1 MRYFGTGLTGFIGRA
16 LVRKLLERPDTEE
29 ILLLTRGKSMN
40 NRPHVFDH
48 LDRIK
53 YWVGDITEV
62 QFPTNA
68 KIDCLIHGAT
78 DANDLMQ
85 PDQHY
90 YYYTIVEGTRR
101 ILEWAKHM
109 QVPNV
114 LFLSSGV
121 AAFRDTPYG
130 RAKRQSEFLAEHYKI
145 RMKVARIFSV
155 VGEEMPL
162 NGQYALGKFIGQA
175 LEFGEV
181 RLYGGSSVRSY
192 LHVDDCA
199 EWLCAVMDRGEPHV
213 PYEVGGEEA
222 IYIRD
227 LAHKVGSLLNVPV
240 VEVPGDKAA
249 SIYVPRSAET
259 QMKLNVKQT
268 ISLEESIMRTFK
280 YTATSGQTARPE
292 LIHHPV

>member
-1 MRYFGTGLTGFIGRA
+1 MRYFITGGTGFIGRA
-16 LVRKLLERPDTEE
+16 LVRKLLERDDTDEV
-29 ILLLTRGKSMN
+29 LLLTRGKNMN
-40 NRPHVFDH
+40 SRPSVFDYR
-48 LDRIK
+48 DRIK
-53 YWVGDITEV
+53 YWVGDITQV
-62 QFPTNA
+62 QFPTNR

-101 ILEWAKHM
+101 ILEWAKHL

-130 RAKRQSEFLAEHYKI
+130 RAKRQSEFLAEHYRIPMKI
-145 RMKVARIFSV
+145 ARIFSV

-175 LEFGEV
+175 IEFGEV

-199 EWLCAVMDRGEPHV
+199 EWLCAVMDRGEPHI

-227 LAHKVGSLLNVPV
+227 LAHKVGNLLNVPV
-240 VEVPGDKAA
+240 VEIPGGKEA

-259 QMKLNVKQT
+259 QIMLNVKQT
-268 ISLEESIMRTFK
+268 VSLNESILRTFK
-280 YTATSGQTARPE
+280 YTASSRQIERPE